1 VSSVDT
7 VSDRPNSLARLFSRV
22 VNFFRTGFAEGIL
35 ILILLAFFVIFS
47 FASPSFLTVN
57 NLWNLVRQVP
67 IIGVV
72 SIGMTI
78 VIISAG
84 IDLSVGSIVGF
95 SNILVAVL
103 MTHGVPIIP
112 SILITFAA
120 GSVLGVINGV
130 LIHDGRVPPFIATLG
145 MMTAVRGLLML
156 ISGARMVAGLPRPFL
171 NFAQINILWMPSQ
184 FFVWLVVIALSV
196 VMTTVTRF
204 GRNVFALGSN
214 PEAARLS
221 GINIRATLYGVYAF
235 SALTSSIAGILYTSR
250 LANGI
255 PTAGEGYEL
264 DAIAAA
270 VVGGASLMGGEGTI
284 LGTVLGALIIAT
296 LRNGGDLLGI
306 NPFILQIA
314 IGVLIV
320 AAVLIDQLTKRK
332 IA

>member
-1 VSSVDT
+1 MSTVDAA
-7 VSDRPNSLARLFSRV
+7 SDRSNPARFLSRIV
-22 VNFFRTGFAEGIL
+22 HFLRTGFSEGIL
-35 ILILLAFFVIFS
+35 ILILLAFFIVFS
-47 FASPSFLTVN
+47 LTSPSFLTIN
-57 NLWNLVRQVP
+57 NLWNLVRQVS

-95 SNILVAVL
+95 SNILAAVL

-112 SILITFAA
+112 SILITFVASAA
-120 GSVLGVINGV
+120 LGVLNGV

-156 ISGARMVAGLPRPFL
+156 ISGARMIAGLPRDFL
-171 NFAQINILWMPSQ
+171 KFAQINILWMPSL
-184 FFVWLVVIALSV
+184 FFVWLVVIAKSALIMS
-196 VMTTVTRF
+196 MTRF

-235 SALTSSIAGILYTSR
+235 SALTSAIAGILYTSR

-306 NPFILQIA
+306 DPFILQIA

-320 AAVLIDQLTKRK
+320 AAVLIDQLSKRRN
-332 IA
+332 A

>member
-1 VSSVDT
+1 MSTERSIAPGSFVSRI
-7 VSDRPNSLARLFSRV
+7 VS
-22 VNFFRTGFAEGIL
+22 FFRTGFAEGTL
-35 ILILLAFFVIFS
+35 ILILVAFFVILS
-47 FASPSFLTVN
+47 LTSPSFLTLN
-57 NLWNLVRQVP
+57 NLSNLVRQVS

-72 SIGMTI
+72 AIGMTL

-84 IDLSVGSIVGF
+84 IDLSVGSMVGF
-95 SNILVAVL
+95 ANILVAVL

-112 SILITFAA
+112 AILISLAA
-120 GSVLGVINGV
+120 GAVLGVLNGV

-156 ISGARMVAGLPRPFL
+156 ISEARMIAGLPKPFL
-171 NFAQINILWMPSQ
+171 QFAQIDILWVPSL
-184 FFVWLVVIALSV
+184 FFVWLVVILLSV
-196 VMTTVTRF
+196 VMTTLMRF

-214 PEAARLS
+214 AEAARLS
-221 GINIRATLYGVYAF
+221 GISIRGTIYGVYAF
-235 SALTSSIAGILYTSR
+235 SALASSIAGILYTSR

-296 LRNGGDLLGI
+296 LRNGGNLLGI

-320 AAVLIDQLTKRK
+320 VAVLIDQLNKREK
-332 IA
+332 A

>member
-1 VSSVDT
+1 
-7 VSDRPNSLARLFSRV
+7 
-22 VNFFRTGFAEGIL
+22 
-35 ILILLAFFVIFS
+35 
-47 FASPSFLTVN
+47 
-57 NLWNLVRQVP
+57 
-67 IIGVV
+67 
-72 SIGMTI
+72 
-78 VIISAG
+78 
-84 IDLSVGSIVGF
+84 
-95 SNILVAVL
+95 

-112 SILITFAA
+112 SILITFVASAA
-120 GSVLGVINGV
+120 LGVLNGV

-156 ISGARMVAGLPRPFL
+156 ISGARMVAGLPKDFL
-171 NFAQINILWMPSQ
+171 KFSQINILWMPSL

-196 VMTTVTRF
+196 LMTTVTRF

-235 SALTSSIAGILYTSR
+235 SALTSAIAGILYTSR

-306 NPFILQIA
+306 DPFILQIA

-320 AAVLIDQLTKRK
+320 AAVLIDQLSKRRN
-332 IA
+332 A

>member
-1 VSSVDT
+1 MSSVKSGSGGAKRS
-7 VSDRPNSLARLFSRV
+7 VFLFFKIV
-22 VNFFRTGFAEGIL
+22 KFFRTGFAQGNL
-35 ILILLAFFVIFS
+35 ILVMLAFFVIPPFT
-47 FASPSFLTVN
+47 SPSFLTLN
-57 NLWNLVRQVP
+57 NLSNLVRQVA

-72 SIGMTI
+72 AIGMTI

-84 IDLSVGSIVGF
+84 IDLSVGSMVGF
-95 SNILVAVL
+95 SNVLVAVL
-103 MTHGVPIIP
+103 MTHAVPILP
-112 SILITFAA
+112 SILIALPAGAA
-120 GSVLGVINGV
+120 LGVLNGV

-156 ISGARMVAGLPRPFL
+156 ISDARMIAGLPRPFL
-171 NFAQINILWMPSQ
+171 HFAQIDILWIPSL
-184 FFVWLVVIALSV
+184 FFVWLVVIVLSIV
-196 VMTTVTRF
+196 ITTLTRF
-204 GRNVFALGSN
+204 GRNVFAIGSSA
-214 PEAARLS
+214 EAARLS
-221 GINIRATLYGVYAF
+221 GINIRLTLYGVYAF
-235 SALTSSIAGILYTSR
+235 SALASSVAGILYAPR

-314 IGVLIV
+314 VGMLIV
-320 AAVLIDQLTKRK
+320 AAVLIDQLTKRRN
-332 IA
+332 A

>member
-1 VSSVDT
+1 VSTERSIERVT
-7 VSDRPNSLARLFSRV
+7 FLSRIVS
-22 VNFFRTGFAEGIL
+22 FFRTGFAEGTL
-35 ILILLAFFVIFS
+35 ILILVAFFVILS
-47 FASPSFLTVN
+47 LTSPSFLTLN
-57 NLWNLVRQVP
+57 NLSNLVRQVS

-72 SIGMTI
+72 AIGMTM

-84 IDLSVGSIVGF
+84 IDLSVGSMVGF
-95 SNILVAVL
+95 ANILVAVL
-103 MTHGVPIIP
+103 MIHGVPIIP
-112 SILITFAA
+112 SILISLVA
-120 GSVLGVINGV
+120 GAVLGVLNGV

-156 ISGARMVAGLPRPFL
+156 ISEARMIAGLPKPFL
-171 NFAQINILWMPSQ
+171 HFAQINILWVPSL

-196 VMTTVTRF
+196 VMTTLMRF

-214 PEAARLS
+214 AEAARLS
-221 GINIRATLYGVYAF
+221 GISIRRTIYGVYAF
-235 SALTSSIAGILYTSR
+235 SALASSIAGILYTSR

-284 LGTVLGALIIAT
+284 LGTVLGAMIIAT

-320 AAVLIDQLTKRK
+320 TAVLIDQLNKREK
-332 IA
+332 A

>member
-7 VSDRPNSLARLFSRV
+7 VSDWPNSLARLFSRV

-171 NFAQINILWMPSQ
+171 NFAQINILWMPSL

>member
-1 VSSVDT
+1 MST
-7 VSDRPNSLARLFSRV
+7 PNPIMDRPKARASLFGTV
-22 VNFFRTGFAEGIL
+22 VTFFRTGFSEGIL
-35 ILILLAFFVIFS
+35 ILILVAFFVILS
-47 FASPSFLTVN
+47 FASPSFMTLN
-57 NLWNLVRQVP
+57 NLSNLVRQVS

-72 SIGMTI
+72 AIGMTI

-84 IDLSVGSIVGF
+84 IDLSVGSMVGF
-95 SNILVAVL
+95 ANILVAVL

-112 SILITFAA
+112 SILISLAA
-120 GSVLGVINGV
+120 GAALGTLNGV

-156 ISGARMVAGLPRPFL
+156 ISEARMIAGLPKPFL
-171 NFAQINILWMPSQ
+171 DFAQVDIFWVPSL

-196 VMTTVTRF
+196 VMTTLMRF

-214 PEAARLS
+214 AEAARLS
-221 GINIRATLYGVYAF
+221 GISIRGTVYGVYAF
-235 SALTSSIAGILYTSR
+235 SALASSVAGILYTSR

-284 LGTVLGALIIAT
+284 LGTVLGALIIGT
-296 LRNGGDLLGI
+296 LRNGGNLLGI

-320 AAVLIDQLTKRK
+320 AAVLIDQLNKREK
-332 IA
+332 T

>member
-1 VSSVDT
+1 MSTERSSARVSFLSRM
-7 VSDRPNSLARLFSRV
+7 VS
-22 VNFFRTGFAEGIL
+22 FFRTGFAEGTL
-35 ILILLAFFVIFS
+35 ILILVGFFIILS
-47 FASPSFLTVN
+47 FTSPSFLTLN
-57 NLWNLVRQVP
+57 NLSNLVRQVS

-72 SIGMTI
+72 AIGMTL

-84 IDLSVGSIVGF
+84 IDLSVGSMVGF
-95 SNILVAVL
+95 ANILVAVL

-112 SILITFAA
+112 SILISLAA
-120 GSVLGVINGV
+120 GAVLGVLNGV

-156 ISGARMVAGLPRPFL
+156 ISEARMIAGLPKPFL
-171 NFAQINILWMPSQ
+171 EFAQVDILWVPSL
-184 FFVWLVVIALSV
+184 FFVWLVVILLSV
-196 VMTTVTRF
+196 VMTTLMRF

-214 PEAARLS
+214 AEAARLS
-221 GINIRATLYGVYAF
+221 GISIRGTVYGVYAF
-235 SALTSSIAGILYTSR
+235 SALASSIAGILYTSR

-284 LGTVLGALIIAT
+284 LGTVLGALIIAM
-296 LRNGGDLLGI
+296 LRNGGNLLGI

-320 AAVLIDQLTKRK
+320 VAVLIDQLNKREK
-332 IA
+332 A

>member
-1 VSSVDT
+1 MSPVGAVSERS
-7 VSDRPNSLARLFSRV
+7 NSWARFLSRV
-22 VNFFRTGFAEGIL
+22 VEFFRTGFSEGIL
-35 ILILLAFFVIFS
+35 ILILLAFFIIFS
-47 FASPSFLTVN
+47 LTSPSFLTLN
-57 NLWNLVRQVP
+57 NLSNLVRQVA

-95 SNILVAVL
+95 SNVLVAVL

-112 SILITFAA
+112 SILITFVASSA
-120 GSVLGVINGV
+120 LGVLNGV

-156 ISGARMVAGLPRPFL
+156 ISGARMVAGLPKDFL
-171 NFAQINILWMPSQ
+171 KFSQINILWMPSL

-196 VMTTVTRF
+196 LMTTVTRF

-235 SALTSSIAGILYTSR
+235 SALTSAIAGVLYTSR

-306 NPFILQIA
+306 DPFILQIA

-320 AAVLIDQLTKRK
+320 AAVLIDQLSKRRN
-332 IA
+332 A

>member
-1 VSSVDT
+1 VSTLDT
-7 VSDRPNSLARLFSRV
+7 VSDRSKSPARLFFRV
-22 VNFFRTGFAEGIL
+22 VKFFRTGLAEGIL
-35 ILILLAFFVIFS
+35 ILILLIFFVIFS
-47 FASPSFLTVN
+47 LTSPSFLTIN
-57 NLWNLVRQVP
+57 NLSNLVRRVS
-67 IIGVV
+67 IVGVV

-78 VIISAG
+78 VIISGG
-84 IDLSVGSIVGF
+84 IDLSVGSMVGF
-95 SNILVAVL
+95 SNVLVALL

-112 SILITFAA
+112 SILITLAA
-120 GSVLGVINGV
+120 GSALGAFNGV

-145 MMTAVRGLLML
+145 IMTAIRGLLML

-171 NFAQINILWMPSQ
+171 NFAQIDILWMPSL

-306 NPFILQIA
+306 NPFILQIG

-320 AAVLIDQLTKRK
+320 AAVLIDQLNKPK
-332 IA
+332 NA

>member
-1 VSSVDT
+1 MSTVDATSERSS
-7 VSDRPNSLARLFSRV
+7 SWARFLSRIV
-22 VNFFRTGFAEGIL
+22 HFLRTGFSEGIL
-35 ILILLAFFVIFS
+35 ILILLAFFIVFS
-47 FASPSFLTVN
+47 LTSPSFLTIN
-57 NLWNLVRQVP
+57 NLSNLVRQVA

-95 SNILVAVL
+95 SNILAAVL

-112 SILITFAA
+112 SILITLAA
-120 GSVLGVINGV
+120 SSALGVLNGI

-156 ISGARMVAGLPRPFL
+156 ISGARMVAGLPRDFL
-171 NFAQINILWMPSQ
+171 KFAQINILWMPSL
-184 FFVWLVVIALSV
+184 FFVWLVVIALSAL
-196 VMTTVTRF
+196 MTTMTRF

-235 SALTSSIAGILYTSR
+235 SALTSAIAGILYTSR

-306 NPFILQIA
+306 DPFILQIA

-320 AAVLIDQLTKRK
+320 AAVLIDQLSKRRN
-332 IA
+332 A

>member
-1 VSSVDT
+1 MSPVGA
-7 VSDRPNSLARLFSRV
+7 VSDRSNSWARFLSRV
-22 VNFFRTGFAEGIL
+22 VTFFRTGFSEGIL
-35 ILILLAFFVIFS
+35 ILILLAFFIIFS
-47 FASPSFLTVN
+47 LTSPSFLTLN
-57 NLWNLVRQVP
+57 NLSNLVRQVA

-103 MTHGVPIIP
+103 LTHGVPIIP

-120 GSVLGVINGV
+120 SSALGVLNGV

-156 ISGARMVAGLPRPFL
+156 ISGARMVAGLPKDFL
-171 NFAQINILWMPSQ
+171 KFSQINILWMPSL

-196 VMTTVTRF
+196 LMTTVTRF

-235 SALTSSIAGILYTSR
+235 SALTSAIAGILYTSR

-306 NPFILQIA
+306 DPFILQIA

-320 AAVLIDQLTKRK
+320 AAVLIDQLSKRRN
-332 IA
+332 A

>member
-1 VSSVDT
+1 MSPVGAVSERS
-7 VSDRPNSLARLFSRV
+7 NAWARFLSRV
-22 VNFFRTGFAEGIL
+22 VRFCRTGFSEGIL
-35 ILILLAFFVIFS
+35 ILILLAFFIIFS
-47 FASPSFLTVN
+47 LTSPSFLTLN
-57 NLWNLVRQVP
+57 NLSNLVRQVA

-95 SNILVAVL
+95 SNIVVAVL
-103 MTHGVPIIP
+103 MTHGVPVVP
-112 SILITFAA
+112 SILITFVASSA
-120 GSVLGVINGV
+120 LGVLNGV

-156 ISGARMVAGLPRPFL
+156 ISGAQMVAGLPKAFL
-171 NFAQINILWMPSQ
+171 KFAQIDILWMPSL

-196 VMTTVTRF
+196 LMTTVTRF

-235 SALTSSIAGILYTSR
+235 SALTSAIAGILYTSR

-306 NPFILQIA
+306 DPFILQIA

-320 AAVLIDQLTKRK
+320 AAVLIDQLSKRRN
-332 IA
+332 A

>member
-1 VSSVDT
+1 M
-7 VSDRPNSLARLFSRV
+7 FSRITT
-22 VNFFRTGFAEGIL
+22 FFRTRFAEGTL
-35 ILILLAFFVIFS
+35 ILILAAFFIILS
-47 FASPSFLTVN
+47 FTSPSFMTLN
-57 NLWNLVRQVP
+57 NLSNLVRQVS

-78 VIISAG
+78 VIISGG
-84 IDLSVGSIVGF
+84 IDLSVGSMVGF
-95 SNILVAVL
+95 ANILVAVL
-103 MTHGVPIIP
+103 MVNGVPIIP
-112 SILITFAA
+112 SIIIALAA
-120 GSVLGVINGV
+120 GAALGMLNGV

-156 ISGARMVAGLPRPFL
+156 ISDARMIAGLPKPFL
-171 NFAQINILWMPSQ
+171 QFAQISILWVPSL

-196 VMTTVTRF
+196 VMTTLMRF
-204 GRNVFALGSN
+204 GRNVFAFGSN
-214 PEAARLS
+214 SEAARLS
-221 GINIRATLYGVYAF
+221 GISLRSTVYGVYAF
-235 SALTSSIAGILYTSR
+235 SAFASSIAGILYTSR

-284 LGTVLGALIIAT
+284 LGTVLGAMIIAT
-296 LRNGGDLLGI
+296 LRNGGNLLGI

-320 AAVLIDQLTKRK
+320 VAVMIDQLNKREK
-332 IA
+332 A

>member
-1 VSSVDT
+1 VNTPNPGLDRTAVRSSM
-7 VSDRPNSLARLFSRV
+7 FSRITT
-22 VNFFRTGFAEGIL
+22 FFRTRFAEGTL
-35 ILILLAFFVIFS
+35 ILILAAFFIILS
-47 FASPSFLTVN
+47 FTSPSFMTLN
-57 NLWNLVRQVP
+57 NLSNLVRQVS

-78 VIISAG
+78 VIISGG
-84 IDLSVGSIVGF
+84 IDLSVGSMVGF
-95 SNILVAVL
+95 ANILVAVL
-103 MTHGVPIIP
+103 MVNGVPIIP
-112 SILITFAA
+112 SIIIALAA
-120 GSVLGVINGV
+120 GAALGMLNGV

-156 ISGARMVAGLPRPFL
+156 ISDARMIAGLPKPFL
-171 NFAQINILWMPSQ
+171 QFAQISILWVPSL

-196 VMTTVTRF
+196 VMTTLMRF
-204 GRNVFALGSN
+204 GRNVFAFGSN
-214 PEAARLS
+214 SEAARLS
-221 GINIRATLYGVYAF
+221 GISLRSTVYGVYAF
-235 SALTSSIAGILYTSR
+235 SALASSIAGILYTSR

-284 LGTVLGALIIAT
+284 LGTVLGAMIIAT
-296 LRNGGDLLGI
+296 LRNGGNLLGI

-320 AAVLIDQLTKRK
+320 VAVMIDQLNKREK
-332 IA
+332 A